1 MWYASVQQS
10 DSRVINVFEWTES
23 GSPSP
28 IDGVDYI
35 DVTSIKDKMDIK
47 NKAISTVEPKP
58 LVGMIYE
65 SGVFRWYS
73 YGEHTLEEWKAIRL
87 DELRRNAESRILDN
101 YPLQSQIQ
109 LIAYASF
116 QRTQQENITMVNFI
130 NGVNSTVAQ
139 RSVAINN
146 AATVDDLFLIPT
158 TF

>member
-1 MWYASVQQS
+1 MEVLIMWYASVQQS
-10 DSRVINVFEWTES
+10 DSRVINVFEWLDS

-35 DVTSIKDKMDIK
+35 DVS
-47 NKAISTVEPKP
+47 SLEPKP

-73 YGEHTLEEWKAIRL
+73 YGEHTLAEWKEIRL
-87 DELRRNAESRILDN
+87 QELKDNGQARVLDN
-101 YPLQSQIQ
+101 YPLQMQIQ
-109 LIAYASF
+109 LIDYASF
-116 QRTQQENITMVNFI
+116 QKTQQEYVTMVNFI
-130 NGVNSTVAQ
+130 NGVNGTVAQ

-146 AATVDDLFLIPT
+146 ASTVDDLFLIPT

>member
-28 IDGVDYI
+28 IDGVDYV
-35 DVTSIKDKMDIK
+35 DVTS
-47 NKAISTVEPKP
+47 VEPKP

-73 YGEHTLEEWKAIRL
+73 YGEHTLEEWKVIRL
-87 DELRRNAESRILDN
+87 DELKCNAENRILDN